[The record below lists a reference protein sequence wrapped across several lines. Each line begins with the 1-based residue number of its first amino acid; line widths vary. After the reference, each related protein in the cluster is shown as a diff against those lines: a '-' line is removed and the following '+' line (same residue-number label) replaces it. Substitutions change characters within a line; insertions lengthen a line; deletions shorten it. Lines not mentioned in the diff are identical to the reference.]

1 MRRMIDRKEQTILI
15 VDDSSEDREVLRR
28 YLLQDSESKYHIL
41 EVAMGVVALEVCKK
55 RNPDCILLDYNL
67 PDMNGLEFLAELTDE
82 VGSVPFPVVVL
93 TGVSYEAI
101 AVKAMKSGAQDYLVK
116 GNITTENLHRAIQNA
131 IERVELLQTVE
142 EQRHVLEQ
150 KNQEL
155 QAFAYA
161 LAHDLRAPLRAITS
175 FAEIVEQDYQQTL
188 DENGRH
194 YVDTIV
200 KSCKQMDHL
209 IDDLLNYTRIEHRT
223 IRYQPVDLPQL
234 VKQIVDSFSDK
245 VAATGAAITV
255 PEDLPVVHGDSTLIS
270 QIFINLLDNA
280 LTYRRSELPPQIT
293 IGYTAEVDSYVIS
306 IADNGIGIARKHYDR
321 IFTIFQRLY
330 SDEEYAGTG
339 IGLAIV
345 KKSAEL
351 MGGQVWVE
359 STDGEGSIFRV
370 RLPL

>member
-15 VDDSSEDREVLRR
+15 VDDSPQDREILRR
-28 YLLQDSESKYHIL
+28 YLMQDSESTYSIL
-41 EVAMGVVALEVCKK
+41 EVEMGEVALELCRK

-67 PDMNGLEFLAELTDE
+67 PDMDGLEFLAELTDE
-82 VGSVPFPVVVL
+82 AGSVPFPVVVM

-175 FAEIVEQDYQQTL
+175 FAEIVEQDYQQAL
-188 DENGRH
+188 DDDGKH

-200 KSCKQMDHL
+200 QSCKQMDHL

-223 IRYQPVDLPQL
+223 IRYQTVDLPQL
-234 VKQIVDSFSDK
+234 VKQIVDSFSEL
-245 VAATGAAITV
+245 VVTSGATITIA
-255 PEDLPVVHGDSTLIS
+255 EDLPVVHGDSTLIG
-270 QIFINLLDNA
+270 QIFINLLENA
-280 LTYRRSELPPQIT
+280 LMYRRPEVLPQIT
-293 IGYTAEVDSYVIS
+293 VDYTAEVDSYVVS
-306 IADNGIGIARKHYDR
+306 VTDNGIGIAAKHYDR

-359 STDGEGSIFRV
+359 STEGKGSIFRV
-370 RLPL
+370 RLPQ